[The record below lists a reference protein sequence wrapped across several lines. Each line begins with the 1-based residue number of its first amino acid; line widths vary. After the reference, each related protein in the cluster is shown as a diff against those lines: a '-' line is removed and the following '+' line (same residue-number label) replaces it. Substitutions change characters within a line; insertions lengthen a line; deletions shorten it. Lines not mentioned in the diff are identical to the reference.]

1 VFFGGFLS
9 KKEATFT
16 AYARRDGKITVPKG
30 VRDSLGIK
38 EDDLVECKI
47 RKVKSAEQ
55 DKSHAKSKRE
65 EGN

>member
-16 AYARRDGKITVPKG
+16 AYVRRDGKVTVPKG
-30 VRDSLGIK
+30 VRDSLEIE

-47 RKVKSAEQ
+47 RKVKGT
-55 DKSHAKSKRE
+55 KK
-65 EGN
+65 

>member
-16 AYARRDGKITVPKG
+16 AYVRRDGKVTVPKG
-30 VRDSLGIK
+30 VRDSLAIEEG
-38 EDDLVECKI
+38 DLVECKI
-47 RKVKSAEQ
+47 RKLKSARQ
-55 DKSHAKSKRE
+55 NKSNAKSKRG